1 MNWLTQRVRQKATE
15 IELHAIECLDMYR
28 NPGAS
33 GNQIKYIQL
42 TFIDNVRFTLT
53 VPEYRQLSDVTFML
67 RPIKNDS

>member
-1 MNWLTQRVRQKATE
+1 MNGTLNQIRKKAMQM
-15 IELHAIECLDMYR
+15 ELYAIDYLDMYR
-28 NPGAS
+28 NPGAC
-33 GNQIKYIQL
+33 GNQLKYIQL